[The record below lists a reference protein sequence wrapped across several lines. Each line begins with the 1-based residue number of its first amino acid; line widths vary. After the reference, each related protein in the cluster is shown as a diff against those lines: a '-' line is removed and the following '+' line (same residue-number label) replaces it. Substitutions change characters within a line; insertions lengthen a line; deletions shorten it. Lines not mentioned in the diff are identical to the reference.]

1 MYDAFFSDDFVDHF
15 KKLTKKDET
24 LKERLQSRIEEM
36 KTEKPR
42 NPIEY
47 VADLKGKWKM
57 RVGDYRM
64 IYAYCEDCKQKRHE
78 RLNQC
83 LDCSAKNDNVI
94 VFFDVLHRSKAY
106 DE

>member
-1 MYDAFFSDDFVDHF
+1 LYNAFFSDDFADHF
-15 KKLTKKDET
+15 RKLTKKDGV
-24 LKERLQSRIEEM
+24 LKERLQSKIEEM
-36 KTEKPR
+36 KIEKPR

-47 VADLKGKWKM
+47 IADLKGKWKM

-64 IYAYCEDCKQKRHE
+64 LYAYCEDCKQKRYE
-78 RLNQC
+78 RFNQC
-83 LDCSAKNDNVI
+83 FDCDTKNDSPI

>member
-1 MYDAFFSDDFVDHF
+1 LYEANLSDDFKENF
-15 KKLTKKDET
+15 RKLTKKDGT
-24 LKERLQSRIEEM
+24 LRDRLLAKIEEM
-36 KTEKPR
+36 KAEKPR

-47 VADLKGKWKM
+47 IADLKGKWKA

-64 IYAYCEDCKQKRHE
+64 PYAYCQDCRQKGYE

-83 LDCSAKNDNVI
+83 FECKSKTDSSI
-94 VFFDVLHRSKAY
+94 VFFDVFHRSKGY